1 MEEARKAAVAI
12 LRDGN
17 QTLLIKRKPFP
28 GDPWSGH
35 IAFPGG
41 HINSGETLRQGLLR
55 EVREEVMLDLS
66 EFQIHGELEPVHPH
80 RAPYLTV
87 YPMIID
93 AHNLIQARSGPEVE
107 DIRVV
112 DIRGFVEKPH
122 PENGFPA
129 LDYSGWIVW
138 GLTYRI
144 IMNYLNGV
152 K

>member
-12 LRDGN
+12 LREGE
-17 QTLLIKRKPFP
+17 QTLLIKRKPYP

-41 HINSGETLRQGLLR
+41 HINNGETVEQGLLR
-55 EVREEVMLDLS
+55 EVREEVLLELS
-66 EFQIHGELEPVHPH
+66 EVQIHGTLEPLHPH

-93 AHNLIQARSGPEVE
+93 TDNLSRAKTGPEVDE
-107 DIRVV
+107 IKVV
-112 DIRGFVEKPH
+112 SIRGYVEKTH

-129 LDYSGWIVW
+129 LDYDGWFVW

-144 IMNYLNGV
+144 IKNYLNGV

>member
-1 MEEARKAAVAI
+1 MEEERKAAVAI
-12 LRDGN
+12 LRDGE
-17 QTLLIKRKPFP
+17 QTLLIKRRPFP

-41 HINSGETLRQGLLR
+41 HINSGETVQQGLLR
-55 EVREEVMLDLS
+55 EVREEVSLELS
-66 EFQIHGELEPVHPH
+66 EIQIHGTLDPVHPY
-80 RAPYLTV
+80 RAPHLTV
-87 YPMIID
+87 YPMVID
-93 AHNLIQARSGPEVE
+93 TNALSQARSGPEVE
-107 DIRVV
+107 DIKVV
-112 DIRGFVEKPH
+112 NIRDFVEKPH

-129 LDYSGWIVW
+129 LDYNGWIVW